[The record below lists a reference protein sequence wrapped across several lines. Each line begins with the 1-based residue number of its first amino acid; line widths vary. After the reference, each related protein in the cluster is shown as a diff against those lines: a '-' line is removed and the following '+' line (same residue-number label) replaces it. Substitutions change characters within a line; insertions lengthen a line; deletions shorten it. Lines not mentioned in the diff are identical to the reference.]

1 MSKFNWPFEISGF
14 GGGYEQACR
23 DMAEAGA
30 EWLGKHPGI
39 VKEWMDAQDEYM
51 KRTGESYYPLHE
63 RPESY
68 KEFEKALLAVCDDC
82 TGAMFGAA
90 KSHAISI
97 AERGFEGHCK
107 FVLDARKDE
116 VK

>member
-1 MSKFNWPFEISGF
+1 MSKYNWPFEISGF

-30 EWLGKHPGI
+30 EWLANHPGI
-39 VKEWMDAQDEYM
+39 VQEWESAQDEYM
-51 KRTGESYYPLHE
+51 KRTGENYYPHSE

-68 KEFEKALLAVCDDC
+68 KEFERAVLAACDDS

-90 KSHAISI
+90 KQHAISI
-97 AERGFEGHCK
+97 AERGWNGHCK
-107 FVLDARKDE
+107 FVLDARREEAK
-116 VK
+116 

>member
-30 EWLGKHPGI
+30 EWLSKHPGV
-39 VKEWMDAQDEYM
+39 VKEWDEAKTEYM
-51 KRTGESYYPLHE
+51 KRTGRDYYPHGE
-63 RPESY
+63 RPKSY
-68 KEFEKALLAVCDDC
+68 KEFEEAVLAVCNDC

-90 KSHAISI
+90 KAHAISI
-97 AERGFEGHCK
+97 AERGWDGHCK
-107 FVLDARKDE
+107 FVLEARNKE
-116 VK
+116 AK